1 MLNPRTSLLVCLT
14 IMEKRSNVLNQFQR
28 VPKVFE
34 KMVNEIVGVELETV
48 LKTSWITAVTN
59 KKVRETTIV
68 TFLNTNTFAESMYM
82 PTLKYLF
89 LFKIIDGMMGKMDTE
104 SAALYDP
111 NEKYENESFCVC
123 NIIA

>member
-1 MLNPRTSLLVCLT
+1 MMLNPRTSLLVCLT

-59 KKVRETTIV
+59 K
-68 TFLNTNTFAESMYM
+68 
-82 PTLKYLF
+82 
-89 LFKIIDGMMGKMDTE
+89 
-104 SAALYDP
+104 
-111 NEKYENESFCVC
+111 
-123 NIIA
+123 